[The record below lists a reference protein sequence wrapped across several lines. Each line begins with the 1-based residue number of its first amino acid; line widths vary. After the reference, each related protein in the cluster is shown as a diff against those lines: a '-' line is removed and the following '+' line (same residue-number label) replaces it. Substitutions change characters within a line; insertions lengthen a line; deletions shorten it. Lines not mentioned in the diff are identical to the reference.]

1 MNKEDRDKIIR
12 KARMKIAVSKF
23 EEGEHKMPKR
33 NLLKLVATFTLTI
46 GMTFGLVY
54 AGNTV
59 YEKIWKE
66 PEAYKIN
73 QGITEEEKAKC
84 ISESEAEEIAKAY
97 LRKIGYTDE
106 NIEGI
111 GLDKEYFSQE
121 NIWVMASDIGTIRID
136 ANTGK
141 LSSVSMPVREG
152 SVPYNYGIS
161 REEARKVAYELLEKY
176 KPIEE
181 NTEDYELISLKR
193 NAGIDEEA
201 YIWYAEFYKKYGDLY
216 NASESIRIGWIPTSN
231 ILYSLSIE
239 QNPYENNEQKIS
251 KEEAI
256 QIAKEKDEQIETT
269 RQIQEVKA
277 EIKIKQMNE
286 EVYLRENFKEEYE
299 NGTLNKEK
307 IKDGV
312 YKYKEDAVIYKTEE
326 RVRKVWCVVITYN
339 IEENGYLPEY
349 TYYVDSTT
357 GEIIG
362 GNMGNE
368 LTSEEA
374 ERNDVNNVI
383 EK

>member
-1 MNKEDRDKIIR
+1 MDKENIDKIMK

-23 EEGEHKMPKR
+23 EKEEHKIPKR
-33 NLLKLVATFTLTI
+33 NLLKLVATFVLTI

-66 PEAYKIN
+66 PQAYKIN
-73 QGITEEEKAKC
+73 QGITEEEKAQC
-84 ISESEAEEIAKAY
+84 ITEKEAEEIAKAY

-111 GLDKEYFSQE
+111 ALDKEYFSQE
-121 NIWVMASDIGTIRID
+121 NIWVMASDLGTIRID

-176 KPIEE
+176 KPIED
-181 NTEDYELISLKR
+181 TGDYELVSLKR
-193 NAGIDEEA
+193 NAEIDENA

-216 NASESIRIGWIPTSN
+216 NASESIKIGWIPTSN
-231 ILYSLSIE
+231 ILYSLDIK

-251 KEEAI
+251 KEKAI
-256 QIAKEKDEQIETT
+256 QIAKEKDGQIETT
-269 RQIQEVKA
+269 RQIQEIKA

-307 IKDGV
+307 VKDGV
-312 YKYKEDAVIYKTEE
+312 YKYKEDAIIYKTEE
-326 RVRKVWCVVITYN
+326 RVRKVWCVVITYG
-339 IEENGYLPEY
+339 IEESGYIPEY

-357 GEIIG
+357 GDIIG